1 MKKTIILSV
10 MLISLSSLAQ
20 NIFKKT
26 TNTNNNPNITE
37 GMYAKI
43 NTTKGDILIQL
54 EHEKTPLTVANFVGL
69 AEGTLKNNKKDL
81 GTPYYDGLKFHRVIA
96 DFMIQGGCPDGN
108 GMGGPGYQFSDEIHP
123 ELKHNGPGILSMA
136 NAGPGTN
143 GSQFFITH
151 KETPWLDGKHTVFGH
166 VVEGQDIVDA
176 IEQDDMM
183 NSITII
189 RKGETAK
196 SFDAKKTF
204 ETAQAELEKKKAEAA
219 KRQAEAMKELTKGA
233 TTTKSGLAYFMI
245 KEGDGAQA
253 EAGKTVSV
261 HYTGK
266 LADGSKFDSSHDRG
280 QPIEF
285 PLGQGRVIPGW
296 DEGIA
301 LLKVGGKA
309 TFIIPPNLAYGERGA
324 GGVIPP
330 NATLIFEVELMDVK

>member
-43 NTTKGDILIQL
+43 NTTKGDILIKL
-54 EHEKTPLTVANFVGL
+54 EYEKTPLTVANFVGL
-69 AEGTLKNNKKDL
+69 AEGEIKNNSKKA
-81 GTPYYDGLKFHRVIA
+81 GEAYYDGLKFHRVIA
-96 DFMIQGGCPDGN
+96 DFMIQGGCPDGT
-108 GMGGPGYQFSDEIHP
+108 GSGSPGYQFPDEFHP
-123 ELKHNGPGILSMA
+123 DLKHTGPGILSMA

-151 KETPWLDGKHTVFGH
+151 KETPWLDGKHSVFGN

-176 IEQDDMM
+176 IEQGDIM
-183 NSITII
+183 NSIKII
-189 RKGETAK
+189 REGKAAKEFNAKEIFETEQKKINTKKEAEQK
-196 SFDAKKTF
+196 RAAEAFKKLTKDAKKT
-204 ETAQAELEKKKAEAA
+204 E
-219 KRQAEAMKELTKGA
+219 
-233 TTTKSGLAYFMI
+233 SGLAYFII

-266 LADGSKFDSSHDRG
+266 LIDGTKFDSSLDRG
-280 QPIEF
+280 QPIDF

-309 TFIIPPNLAYGERGA
+309 TLIIPPHLAYGERGA
-324 GGVIPP
+324 GGIIPP
-330 NATLIFEVELMDVK
+330 NATLIFDVELVDVK